1 MRAQLIC
8 LLILLLGLPL
18 FLTNWL
24 PIASHDDTYVIVLG
38 TKLNKDGTPST
49 MLKNRLDAAL
59 SYKDDDMKYIV
70 SGAGEAEAMG
80 NYLIQ
85 HGINENNILVEKQ
98 ARNTYENILNSIE
111 LLPQHITSVTIIS
124 SDFHIYR
131 AQAIASSLGYDVNT
145 IGAKTPLIDRG
156 YWQLREVIAI
166 GKYWIIGN

>member
-1 MRAQLIC
+1 MRTQLIC
-8 LLILLLGLPL
+8 FFILLLGLPL

-24 PIASHDDTYVIVLG
+24 PSADHDDTYIIVLG

-59 SYKDDDMKYIV
+59 SYKGRDIKYIV

-98 ARNTYENILNSIE
+98 ARNTYENILNSIK
-111 LLPQHITSVTIIS
+111 LIPKSITSFTIIS

-131 AQAIASSLGYDVNT
+131 AQAMASSLGYDVNT
-145 IGAKTPLIDRG
+145 IGVKTPLIDRG
-156 YWQLREVIAI
+156 YWQFREVMAI